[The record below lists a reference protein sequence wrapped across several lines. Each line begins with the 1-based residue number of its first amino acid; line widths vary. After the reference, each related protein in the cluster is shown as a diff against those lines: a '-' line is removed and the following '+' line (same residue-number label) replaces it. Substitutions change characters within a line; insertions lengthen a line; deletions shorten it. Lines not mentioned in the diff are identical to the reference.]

1 MGICKWVR
9 AMIVYDQV
17 AKVVG
22 PKKLALAGAETEL
35 AKVRPWDLI
44 SKAFSSSFAGLFDVF
59 FFFFFLVRFSRSFK
73 ILQDLLHFS
82 GLFEGLLQVKGF
94 SEGFWRCVWRFF
106 APGEVM
112 SILNEKKAE
121 LKAVQELVP
130 CAFMLSRQAERR
142 RFFASKCLETCR
154 L

>member
-59 FFFFFLVRFSRSFK
+59 FFWFFFGAFFKVFQDSSRS
-73 ILQDLLHFS
+73 S
-82 GLFEGLLQVKGF
+82 
-94 SEGFWRCVWRFF
+94 SFF
-106 APGEVM
+106 RP
-112 SILNEKKAE
+112 
-121 LKAVQELVP
+121 
-130 CAFMLSRQAERR
+130 F
-142 RFFASKCLETCR
+142 
-154 L
+154 